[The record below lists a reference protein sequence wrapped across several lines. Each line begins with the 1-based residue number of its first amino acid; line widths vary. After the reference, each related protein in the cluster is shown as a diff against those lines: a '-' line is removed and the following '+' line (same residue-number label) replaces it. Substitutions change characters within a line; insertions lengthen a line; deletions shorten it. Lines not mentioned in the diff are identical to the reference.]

1 MEKLVDLSIN
11 GIASSLQLTFRNT
24 QINAVILNQIID
36 QILNDIEIGKKEQLS
51 SSSERLYQE
60 SELSKKQFEL
70 SKFLNANNGI
80 DQQIKDSVEK
90 IFLEVIS
97 RLQGKQIVVTTPRK
111 QFSDLTAQQIAFL
124 FDPLREINCINDR
137 KTELGDG
144 LSILFGISS
153 DNIRT
158 RLSNSDNMDLN
169 DFNKCVAFMEIW
181 MERLKNKRIMFEK

>member
-11 GIASSLQLTFRNT
+11 GIASCLQLTFRNT
-24 QINAVILNQIID
+24 EINEMTLNQIID

-51 SSSERLYQE
+51 SSSELLYQE

-111 QFSDLTAQQIAFL
+111 QFSDLTAQHIAFL

-169 DFNKCVAFMEIW
+169 DYNKCVAFMEIW